1 MVIPGNKNCD
11 IRNIHWYEPNA
22 ATSQKL
28 KSSNPLYYETAENK
42 LKKRRIVTTGLNGVV
57 IEWNLQSL
65 TPKAKYNNHS
75 AIWDS
80 KISGKHAYIATEDG
94 TIKILKLKKNK
105 IDFVRSLL
113 KMDSRCLSLELISNT
128 SDKSVKYLFS
138 GYADSSI
145 RKWDLL
151 NNNSVLHF

>member
-1 MVIPGNKNCD
+1 M
-11 IRNIHWYEPNA
+11 
-22 ATSQKL
+22 
-28 KSSNPLYYETAENK
+28 
-42 LKKRRIVTTGLNGVV
+42 
-57 IEWNLQSL
+57 

-80 KISGKHAYIATEDG
+80 KISGKHLYIATEEG

-113 KMDSRCLSLELISNT
+113 KMDSKCVSLELICNT
-128 SDKSVKYLFS
+128 TDNSVKYLFS

-145 RKWDLL
+145 RKWDLV